1 LLEDDEDGAMVALP
15 CLGIFD
21 DCDDV
26 LKVLQKVKE
35 AGAAGE
41 ELIARMPTDKKTRKE
56 ANLVKIEDTEY
67 NKIVLTYE
75 GEPNANYYVKTKDYL
90 DFKADVLLSDGKI
103 DNQQG
108 FAFKF
113 GERIVAKIL
122 VYDASEKLAEKKGA
136 LRKYLFGDIP
146 TEITAEIKEIFEAE
160 TLTAAEI
167 RDVRKMIDKVEDEE
181 KRKEL
186 YLELQTKVP
195 YHNQRDNDQDGEVA
209 DRMCNLTSL
218 AACFEMLG
226 ISNPDPTKQFE
237 DYLEKQR
244 VDNEY
249 AARTK
254 AESWQSLA
262 EDLGLDYQYVGL
274 GSSDQDFLRTK
285 LLPHLEKGN
294 GVMLAISENKGHLV
308 RLQGISANGLIVD
321 DPYGKLTDF
330 AAREAGTGND
340 YDRNDRTATAP
351 KGNNNLWTWD
361 DLKKISLK
369 YAYVFKP

>member
-1 LLEDDEDGAMVALP
+1 
-15 CLGIFD
+15 
-21 DCDDV
+21 
-26 LKVLQKVKE
+26 
-35 AGAAGE
+35 
-41 ELIARMPTDKKTRKE
+41 
-56 ANLVKIEDTEY
+56 
-67 NKIVLTYE
+67 
-75 GEPNANYYVKTKDYL
+75 VKTKDYL

-122 VYDASEKLAEKKGA
+122 VYEASEKLAEKKET

-146 TEITAEIKEIFEAE
+146 TEITALIQEIFKAE

-167 RDVRKMIDKVEDEE
+167 KNVREMIAKVEDEE
-181 KRKEL
+181 KQKEL

-195 YHNQRDNDQDGEVA
+195 YHNQRDNDQTGDIA

-226 ISNPDPTKQFE
+226 ISNPDPTMQFE

-244 VDNEY
+244 VDNKYEF
-249 AARTK
+249 RTNSK
-254 AESWQSLA
+254 SWQSLA
-262 EDLGLDYQYVGL
+262 DDLGIDHEYVEL
-274 GSSDQDFLRTK
+274 GSSDQIFLRTE
-285 LLPHLEKGN
+285 LLPHLEAGN
-294 GVMLAISENKGHLV
+294 GVMLSISENKGHLV
-308 RLQGISANGLIVD
+308 RLQGISASGLIVD

-340 YDRNDRTATAP
+340 YDLNDRTSNTS

-361 DLKKISLK
+361 NLKSIILK